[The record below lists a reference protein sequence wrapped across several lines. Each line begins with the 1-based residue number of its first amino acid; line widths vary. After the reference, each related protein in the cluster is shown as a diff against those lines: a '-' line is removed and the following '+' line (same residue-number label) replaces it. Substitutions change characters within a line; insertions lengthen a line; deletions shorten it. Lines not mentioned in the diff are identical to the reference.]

1 MPSTIRSS
9 GEAPSATDVGYNDS
23 FPTSLE
29 APSSLHILSDVSRND
44 TSLDE
49 HLERDQ
55 LGTTIN
61 SQMTTLRP
69 TIIIYPTGM
78 LGENHLKKFHFEF
91 CEFGSNLIMLA
102 F

>member
-69 TIIIYPTGM
+69 TIIIYPTGIW
-78 LGENHLKKFHFEF
+78 HH
-91 CEFGSNLIMLA
+91 CV
-102 F
+102 